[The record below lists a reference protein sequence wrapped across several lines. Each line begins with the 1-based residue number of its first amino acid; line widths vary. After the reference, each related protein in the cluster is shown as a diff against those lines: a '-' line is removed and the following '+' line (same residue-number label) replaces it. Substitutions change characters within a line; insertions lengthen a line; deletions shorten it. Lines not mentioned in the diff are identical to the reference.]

1 MYNTCAFDYKKRLA
15 TANGAK
21 VFTLQNLL
29 GLLGAVPDVNT
40 HLTIHA
46 AKTLGDLTSALR
58 SRLRYYQ
65 DPSLFT
71 SKQGMNTLT
80 VANKTN
86 SFFIYIELYICIV
99 NYFG

>member
-1 MYNTCAFDYKKRLA
+1 MHVHLIIKKKRLA

-71 SKQGMNTLT
+71 SKQGLNTLT
-80 VANKTN
+80 VANKTIP
-86 SFFIYIELYICIV
+86 FFMYIELYICIL

>member
-1 MYNTCAFDYKKRLA
+1 MELKF
-15 TANGAK
+15 
-21 VFTLQNLL
+21 FTSQNLL

-80 VANKTN
+80 VANKN
-86 SFFIYIELYICIV
+86 QSIFQV
-99 NYFG
+99 H

>member
-1 MYNTCAFDYKKRLA
+1 MELKF
-15 TANGAK
+15 
-21 VFTLQNLL
+21 FTLQNLL

-86 SFFIYIELYICIV
+86 PFFMYIELCICIV